1 VKVFLQKKMH
11 MVIAIVNK
19 AMYAL
24 PQNDRRALHTELDYE
39 MHTGK
44 KKVCHSSFF
53 YWYKEEKHLF

>member
-1 VKVFLQKKMH
+1 MILHHSVKVFLQKKMH

-44 KKVCHSSFF
+44 KSMS
-53 YWYKEEKHLF
+53 